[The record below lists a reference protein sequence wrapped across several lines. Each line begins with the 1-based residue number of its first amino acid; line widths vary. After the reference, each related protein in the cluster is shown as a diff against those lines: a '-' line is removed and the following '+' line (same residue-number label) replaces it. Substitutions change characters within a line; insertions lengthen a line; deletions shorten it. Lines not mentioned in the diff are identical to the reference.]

1 MVSLVKTAL
10 AGRLASAATA
20 ATPVQAVTALREVQ
34 VSQLE

>member
-10 AGRLASAATA
+10 AGRLAPAATA
-20 ATPVQAVTALREVQ
+20 ATAAQAVTALREVQ